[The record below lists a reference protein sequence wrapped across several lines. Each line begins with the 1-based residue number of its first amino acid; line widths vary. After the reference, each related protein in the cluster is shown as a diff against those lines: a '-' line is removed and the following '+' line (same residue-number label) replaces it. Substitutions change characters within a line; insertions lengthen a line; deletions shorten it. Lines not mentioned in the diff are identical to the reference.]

1 MFDFS
6 GKAVLVTGGGV
17 GMGRA
22 IALGFGKAGA
32 SVVVAEID
40 TARAD
45 AIRTE
50 LQDAGVDALVIQADV
65 TRQADIDNVAAQ
77 IDARFDG
84 LDVLVNNVGDFL
96 NIVKPFEK
104 TSDDEIDRLY
114 AVNLK
119 HIFLVSRAMIPLL
132 RRKGAGGSIISI
144 SSIEGFRGIP
154 NGTVYSA
161 FKAAVT
167 GFTKSLAVELAP
179 AGIRV
184 NLIAPEST
192 ETPQLPISQAI
203 PEKFHYHM
211 DRWIPMGRFG
221 TPEDM
226 AGGALFLAS
235 PYAGWVTG
243 TTLHVDGGALAASG
257 WYRAPDG
264 SWTNLPLISGNPFT
278 EPR

>member
-1 MFDFS
+1 MFDYS
-6 GKAVLVTGGGV
+6 GKTVLVTGGGV

-40 TARAD
+40 AARAD

-50 LQDAGVDALVIQADV
+50 LQDAGVEALVIQADV
-65 TRQADIDNVAAQ
+65 THQADVDNVAAQ
-77 IDARFDG
+77 IDARFGG

-96 NIVKPFEK
+96 NIVKPFER

-179 AGIRV
+179 EGIRV

-192 ETPQLPISQAI
+192 ETPQLPIRQAI

-257 WYRAPDG
+257 WYRSPDG

>member
-1 MFDFS
+1 MFDYS
-6 GKAVLVTGGGV
+6 GKTVLVTGGGV

-45 AIRTE
+45 AIRAE

-65 TRQADIDNVAAQ
+65 TRQADVDNVAAQ
-77 IDARFDG
+77 IDARFGG

-179 AGIRV
+179 EGIRV

-192 ETPQLPISQAI
+192 ETPQLPIRQAI